1 MPKRDLEDAIKKFAK
16 IVEKAKEVGIEVK
29 KEKEKTEKSS

>member
-1 MPKRDLEDAIKKFAK
+1 MPKKDLEDAIMKFAK
-16 IVEKAKEVGIEVK
+16 IVEKAKEVGKEVK